1 MTDFVI
7 QGTEPVIKVNS
18 LGIGIDNEID
28 DYSKIINLNLSDT
41 EYLVVGDGKGYAN
54 NANNNQE
61 GIRNMYVNS
70 RGVSINTSRD
80 IYNISDANTSLY
92 VSKNIHCDGII
103 RANGI
108 QFSNIT
114 IQGTLTSNL
123 ITDLINAVENHKKTH
138 PFKSG
143 VSFYKNDINDIQYPV
158 NNVYTEDNI
167 TLGAYVDTFYNK
179 HALNINTATNNDFN
193 SIQLAIRND
202 TKIIGT
208 NTIDP
213 NLSKLSIGIIGA
225 NSLSPAVISTTKGMP
240 LEFHISKTPTEMN
253 LLYDNKRKSLPTYS
267 IDTDY
272 AAMTIDGEANVYI
285 GIDKSDPIKYF
296 KKISINNI
304 YNDTYEQIVKKP
316 RLVVNGASKFNEVII
331 YDNFKKEYNNID
343 NLYIRADGLT
353 DLNPSIIKRGSFFGD
368 KYIFKKDV
376 NVENL
381 LTTSNISSVQLEST
395 TITAENITI
404 NTNAN
409 FRGTVNF
416 ETENLLEI
424 NKLKITNYL
433 EVDGY
438 RINPDKNGGSNFF
451 FTFFNPAIENLD
463 AYNNISFP
471 NKLSIGPSEG
481 DFPGVVNIY
490 KDNTPDKDFVVQ
502 ARKFEII
509 LQDNTKPDTFIANI
523 GRLSYLDPFDNS
535 LIINTNDINGIKNNI
550 YFYPS
555 FDIKNL
561 QNNAFLPNLIN
572 NPPMLSITN
581 KGVGI
586 NIKIPRQDL
595 HLDIIGKISATEYH
609 ISKYDIISKISSFV
623 YNSSKNYFNIFDEDT
638 YKYCINYDNSSSLS
652 SKMRG
657 LNVKEGI
664 NADLYYQNDLLI
676 ETLRTTKNFDG
687 FYTNEK
693 IAIGWYEEDLK
704 VPLQIR
710 NQSREDY
717 NYSIIRIYRGY
728 KGGGIDNNGS
738 FSGIDICEYDKD
750 KGDDRNL
757 EKWFIYRN
765 HEYDKPKYNEI
776 GPLQFGYT
784 DKTIKPTT
792 YGMSMYYN
800 VFNSNYHIDFNN
812 PNVSSTFTKGASIS
826 AVSIYG
832 DLDVYGN
839 INIIDNNSNNFN
851 FRLKKLEKLSN
862 LEYYVNIV
870 STSNII
876 YKTII
881 DHDDIE
887 YSGKNI
893 ILKPI
898 ESIIVDSTFDNNI
911 PFVVKQ
917 NNNNLSTA
925 KFITYSNDISNS
937 TVKNSSIEIGIYKNN
952 EFTTAYDA
960 NKETNLNNMIK
971 INVSNDIANV
981 NNTNLTFSSYYKN
994 TGKYEE
1000 FLVFN
1005 NNPFSSQTYMRLGQG
1020 EQKYDSNIS
1029 LHIDDNNKCGIQIN
1043 NIDNPV
1049 KINMVNTSGSYNK
1062 YTILSSGNNT
1072 NNYKFTIDVADIPN
1086 SINQLES
1093 GDIYNKNIFTI
1104 APYNENNNLRKGSR
1118 YGFNEINP
1126 TQTVVINSE
1135 YDQKPILITHRYTEY
1150 KFFTSVEINTCNINL
1165 TYNINSNWN
1174 NIEKTYKAADFKYN
1188 VPIEKI
1194 KNIDFNGDIID
1205 AKKFYY
1211 KDNNIVKNVSYKTI
1225 YSNID
1230 ISYRFNDIT
1239 TKITSNNQYIS
1250 TFDNTNPDTEIFTP
1264 DYLVRFDTEA
1274 NNYLFD
1280 IEPSLNYGNNE
1291 IIYKGGKKIVNYE
1304 TSNVFSIS
1312 RDKVIY
1318 DNQNFLFTLTC
1329 IFNNVYN
1336 IPDDLTNTEF
1346 NIYNIINTSNTYVSD
1361 EEDLI
1366 SINLVNEIYTY
1377 FPGANINNYTG
1388 SRIFIN
1394 NDNQILGMYFPVPPL
1409 TNPPTLPIG
1418 QEDPFN
1424 IYLKTTTSNIFRYNS
1439 SVPNIGEFNIERT
1452 NNINLNTCNIFPSTK
1467 SKKSNS
1473 DDYQTNSN
1481 VINFDYN
1488 IIKYNNTTNIIDLKI
1503 KNEII
1508 DDSYDTELKYLGST
1522 NFIDTFTIIN
1532 NETIDRIIINEVDT
1546 YNFSNIITLNEY
1558 YRSYVNNC
1566 NINIQV
1572 NKINLQGVNPH
1583 ITLANYVEN
1592 QTNVNNIQNEIYSY
1606 DGNFKISFNDSLYT
1620 ADQLLI
1626 KKNGDAIFYGS
1637 IYTSNDLYVNGQIYS
1652 NGSNIIDTLTD
1663 SVHKISS
1670 NITNSHKQYLYDIF
1684 DLRILT
1690 DIKDTSNYVRS
1701 TSNIIS
1707 MRIDNLTTDMINNIE
1722 GSRNQF
1728 IIDNIYNDDMLI
1740 NGDLIVTQNLIVR
1753 GNETTLDTVIYATER
1768 LEVVNENSD
1777 TAPLIIQ
1784 QKIVGPNI
1792 LEAKNKD
1799 DLKVLTLSYN
1809 GDLNIDGNYKQK
1821 NRDVIVDTSNYVQTT
1836 SNILAAN
1843 LDIYN
1848 TNVSNYILSTSN
1860 YFGNLINSRS
1870 PWNITNSNI
1879 YYTSNVRI
1887 TGKLYIEGDLTVS
1900 GSIVAGGSVI
1910 EDAIVNNDY
1919 SDDRLKNQTSNIR
1932 NPIDLISKLNGF
1944 HYIPNEL
1951 AEQYGF
1957 KQKFDIG
1964 LSAQEVQNVLPE
1976 IVSLAPFDMMR
1987 DNHNNIVSRSG
1998 DNYLTINY
2006 EKLAPL
2012 FVESIKDLKKELNEL
2027 KLEIAELRNNKN
2039 K

>member
-18 LGIGIDNEID
+18 LGIGIDNEMD

-41 EYLVVGDGKGYAN
+41 EYLVVGDGKGFAN
-54 NANNNQE
+54 YANNNQE

-80 IYNISDANTSLY
+80 IYNKSDVNTSLY

-114 IQGTLTSNL
+114 IEGTLTSNL
-123 ITDLINAVENHKKTH
+123 ISDLINAVENHKKTH
-138 PFKSG
+138 PFKTG
-143 VSFYKNDINDIQYPV
+143 VAFYKNDINDIQYPI

-167 TLGAYVDTFYNK
+167 TLGTYIDTFYNK

-202 TKIIGT
+202 TKLPGT
-208 NTIDP
+208 NTIDS

-253 LLYDNKRKSLPTYS
+253 LLYDNKKKSLPTYS
-267 IDTDY
+267 NDSEY
-272 AAMTIDGEANVYI
+272 AAMSIDGEANVYI
-285 GIDKSDPIKYF
+285 GIDKSDPIKYY
-296 KKISINNI
+296 KKISVNGI
-304 YNDTYEQIVKKP
+304 YYDTNEQIVKKP

-331 YDNFKKEYNNID
+331 YDNFKKQYDNID
-343 NLYIRADGLT
+343 NLYIRSDGLT
-353 DLNPSIIKRGSFFGD
+353 DLNPSIIKRGTFYGD
-368 KYIFKKDV
+368 RYIFKKDV

-381 LTTSNISSVQLEST
+381 LTTSNISSVKLDST
-395 TITAENITI
+395 TINVENITV

-416 ETENLLEI
+416 DNENLLEI
-424 NKLKITNYL
+424 NLLKITNYL
-433 EVDGY
+433 EVGGY
-438 RINPDKNGGSNFF
+438 RINPDRNGGSNFYYT
-451 FTFFNPAIENLD
+451 TFVPDIVNID
-463 AYNNISFP
+463 HYKNISFP
-471 NKLSIGPSEG
+471 NKLSIGPSVG

-490 KDNTPDKDFVVQ
+490 KDNTPDKDFVLQ
-502 ARKFEII
+502 SRKFEIF

-535 LIINTNDINGIKNNI
+535 LIINTNYVNGIENNI

-555 FDIKNL
+555 FDIKKL
-561 QNNAFLPNLIN
+561 QNNVFLPNLIS

-609 ISKYDIISKISSFV
+609 ISRYDIISKISSFI
-623 YNSSKNYFNIFDEDT
+623 YNSSKNYFNIFDEET

-657 LNVKEGI
+657 LNVKQGI

-710 NQSREDY
+710 NQSRDDY

-812 PNVSSTFTKGASIS
+812 PNVSSTFTKGSSIS

-898 ESIIVDSTFDNNI
+898 ESIIVDSTFNNNI

-925 KFITYSNDISNS
+925 KFITYSNDISSS

-960 NKETNLNNMIK
+960 NKGTNLNNMIK
-971 INVSNDIANV
+971 INVSNDIGNV

-1072 NNYKFTIDVADIPN
+1072 NNYKFSIDVADIPN

-1150 KFFTSVEINTCNINL
+1150 KFFTSVEINSCNINL
-1165 TYNINSNWN
+1165 SYNINSNWN
-1174 NIEKTYKAADFKYN
+1174 NIEKTYKAADFNYN

-1205 AKKFYY
+1205 AKKIYY
-1211 KDNNIVKNVSYKTI
+1211 KDNNIVKNISYKTL

-1230 ISYRFNDIT
+1230 ISYKFNDKT
-1239 TKITSNNQYIS
+1239 TKITSNNDNYISRYTRLDDEQYI
-1250 TFDNTNPDTEIFTP
+1250 P
-1264 DYLVRFDTEA
+1264 DYLVQFYMEPT
-1274 NNYLFD
+1274 NKYLFD

-1304 TSNVFSIS
+1304 SSNVFSINQAVYYD
-1312 RDKVIY
+1312 RVITF
-1318 DNQNFLFTLTC
+1318 NMICT
-1329 IFNNVYN
+1329 FNNVYN
-1336 IPDDLTNTEF
+1336 IPTNLIETEF
-1346 NIYNIINTSNTYVSD
+1346 SIDNIIKTSSTDFSDPNDEINIY
-1361 EEDLI
+1361 LA
-1366 SINLVNEIYTY
+1366 NEIYTY

-1388 SRIFIN
+1388 SHIFIN
-1394 NDNQILGMYFPVPPL
+1394 NNKTNLDLYLPVKPE
-1409 TNPPTLPIG
+1409 TTPPTQPEG
-1418 QEDPFN
+1418 QGDAFN
-1424 IYLKTTTSNIFRYNS
+1424 INLKTTTSNIFRYNS
-1439 SVPNIGEFNIERT
+1439 LVPNIGKFDIERA
-1452 NNINLNTCNIFPSTK
+1452 NNISINSCNIFPSTK

-1473 DDYQTNSN
+1473 DDYLTNSN
-1481 VINFDYN
+1481 VINFDYK
-1488 IIKYNNTTNIIDLKI
+1488 IIEYNNNNSKNIVDLEI

-1508 DDSYDTELKYLGST
+1508 DDSYDTELKYLGTT

-1532 NETIDRIIINEVDT
+1532 DETIDRIIINNVDT

-1558 YRSYVNNC
+1558 YRSYVNNS

-1606 DGNFKISFNDSLYT
+1606 DGNFKISFNDTLYT

-1637 IYTSNDLYVNGQIYS
+1637 IYTSNDLYVNGQIFS
-1652 NGSNIIDTLTD
+1652 HGSNIIDTLTD
-1663 SVHKISS
+1663 SVNKISS
-1670 NITNSHKQYLYDIF
+1670 NITNSHKEYLYDIF
-1684 DLRILT
+1684 DVRILT
-1690 DIKDTSNYVRS
+1690 DIKNTSNYVQS

-1707 MRIDNLTTDMINNIE
+1707 KRIDNLTTDMINNTE
-1722 GSRNQF
+1722 GSRNKF
-1728 IIDNIYNDDMLI
+1728 IIDNIYDNDMLLT
-1740 NGDLIVTQNLIVR
+1740 GDLTITKNLTVYGTR
-1753 GNETTLDTVIYATER
+1753 TTLDTIIYSTER
-1768 LEVVNENSD
+1768 LEVVNNSS
-1777 TAPLIIQ
+1777 TTSALVIQ
-1784 QKIVGPNI
+1784 QKVVAPYIF
-1792 LEAKNKD
+1792 EAKNKD
-1799 DLKVLTLSYN
+1799 DLNVLTLSYN
-1809 GDLNIDGNYKQK
+1809 GDVNIDGNYKQK
-1821 NRDVIVDTSNYVQTT
+1821 NRDVVVDTSNYVQTT
-1836 SNILAAN
+1836 SNILVAN
-1843 LDIYN
+1843 LDLYDI
-1848 TNVSNYILSTSN
+1848 NVSNYILSTSN
-1860 YFGNLINSRS
+1860 YFDNLINSRS

-1879 YYTSNVRI
+1879 YYNSNVRI
-1887 TGKLYIEGDLTVS
+1887 TGQLYIEGDLIVS
-1900 GSIVAGGSVI
+1900 GYVLAGGPITPLTSF
-1910 EDAIVNNDY
+1910 
-1919 SDDRLKNQTSNIR
+1919 SDERLKNQTSNIR

-1957 KQKFDIG
+1957 EKRIDIG

-1987 DNHNNIVSRSG
+1987 DNYNNIVSKSG

-2006 EKLAPL
+2006 ERLAPL

>member
-18 LGIGIDNEID
+18 LGIGIDNEND
-28 DYSKIINLNLSDT
+28 DYTKIINLNLSDT
-41 EYLVVGDGKGYAN
+41 EYLVVGDGKGSAN
-54 NANNNQE
+54 NATNNQE
-61 GIRNMYVNS
+61 VIRNMYVNS

-80 IYNISDANTSLY
+80 IYNKSDANTSLY

-114 IQGTLTSNL
+114 IEGELTSNL
-123 ITDLINAVENHKKTH
+123 ISDLINAVENHKKTH

-143 VSFYKNDINDIQYPV
+143 YALYKNDINDIQYPI

-167 TLGAYVDTFYNK
+167 TLGSYIDTFYNK
-179 HALNINTATNNDFN
+179 HALNINTATNNDFD

-202 TKIIGT
+202 TKLPGT
-208 NTIDP
+208 NIIDP

-240 LEFHISKTPTEMN
+240 LEFHISKTSTEMN
-253 LLYDNKRKSLPTYS
+253 LLYDNKKRSLPTYS
-267 IDTDY
+267 NNSNY
-272 AAMTIDGEANVYI
+272 AAMTIDSDANVYI
-285 GIDKSDPIKYF
+285 GIDKSEPIHYF
-296 KKISINNI
+296 KKKSVNGI
-304 YNDTYEQIVKKP
+304 YSNDLEQIVKNP
-316 RLVVNGASKFNEVII
+316 RLVVNGASKFDEVII
-331 YDNFKKEYNNID
+331 YDNFKKQYDNID
-343 NLYIRADGLT
+343 NLYIRAEGLT
-353 DLNPSIIKRGSFFGD
+353 DLDPSIIRRGTFNGD

-376 NVENL
+376 NVDNL
-381 LTTSNISSVQLEST
+381 LTSSNINSVILDST
-395 TITAENITI
+395 NIIAENITI
-404 NTNAN
+404 NAEAN
-409 FRGTVNF
+409 FRGVVNF
-416 ETENLLEI
+416 DNENLLEI
-424 NKLKITNYL
+424 NKLKISNFL
-433 EVDGY
+433 EIDGF

-451 FTFFNPAIENLD
+451 YTNHYPDLVNVD
-463 AYNNISFP
+463 TNKNISFP
-471 NKLSIGPSEG
+471 NKLSIGPNEG

-490 KDNTPDKDFVVQ
+490 KNNTPDKDFVVQ
-502 ARKFEII
+502 NKKFEII

-523 GRLSYLDPFDNS
+523 GRLSYLDPYDNS
-535 LIINTNDINGIKNNI
+535 LIINTNEVNGIENNI

-555 FDIKNL
+555 VDITKL
-561 QNNAFLPNLIN
+561 KNNAFLPNLTT

-595 HLDIIGKISATEYH
+595 HLDIMGKISATEYY
-609 ISKYDIISKISSFV
+609 ITKYDIVSKISSFI
-623 YNSSKNYFNIFDEDT
+623 YNSSKNYFNIFNEDT
-638 YKYCINYDNSSSLS
+638 YKYCINYDSSTSLS
-652 SKMRG
+652 SKMKG
-657 LNVKEGI
+657 LNVKQGI

-710 NQSREDY
+710 NQSRDDY

-728 KGGGIDNNGS
+728 KGGGVDNNGS

-800 VFNSNYHIDFNN
+800 TFNSNYHIEFNN
-812 PNVSSTFTKGASIS
+812 PKVSSTFAKGSSIS

-876 YKTII
+876 YKNII
-881 DHDDIE
+881 DYDDVE

-893 ILKPI
+893 ILKPV
-898 ESIIVDSTFDNNI
+898 ETTIIDSSANNNI

-917 NNNNLSTA
+917 NNDSFSTA
-925 KFITYSNDISNS
+925 KFITYSNDNS
-937 TVKNSSIEIGIYKNN
+937 ITSTKNSSIELGIYKNN

-960 NKETNLNNMIK
+960 NKDANLNNMIK

-994 TGKYEE
+994 TSKYEE
-1000 FLVFN
+1000 FLVLN

-1020 EQKYDSNIS
+1020 EQKYDSNIT

-1062 YTILSSGNNT
+1062 YTILSSGNNI

-1093 GDIYNKNIFTI
+1093 GDIYNKNVFTI

-1150 KFFTSVEINTCNINL
+1150 KFFTSVETNTSNINL
-1165 TYNINSNWN
+1165 AYNINSNWN
-1174 NIEKTYKAADFKYN
+1174 NIEKKYKSTDYKYT
-1188 VPIEKI
+1188 VPINSI

-1205 AKKFYY
+1205 AKKIYY
-1211 KDNNIVKNVSYKTI
+1211 KDNNLVTNISYKSI

-1230 ISYRFNDIT
+1230 ISYKFNNKT
-1239 TKITSNNQYIS
+1239 TKISPNNNQYNSVS
-1250 TFDNTNPDTEIFTP
+1250 TRLDTEVPTP
-1264 DYLVRFDTEA
+1264 DFLVKFDVSP

-1304 TSNVFSIS
+1304 SSNVFSITQLVS
-1312 RDKVIY
+1312 NNNTI
-1318 DNQNFLFTLTC
+1318 T
-1329 IFNNVYN
+1329 FNIICVFDNVYN
-1336 IPDDLTNTEF
+1336 IPTNLIKNNF
-1346 NIYNIINTSNTYVSD
+1346 NISNIIETSNSYISD
-1361 EEDLI
+1361 VQDKI
-1366 SINLVNEIYTY
+1366 DINLVNNIYTY
-1377 FPGANINNYTG
+1377 FPGTNIDNYTG
-1388 SRIFIN
+1388 SHIFVN
-1394 NDNQILGMYFPVPPL
+1394 TCNQLLGIY
-1409 TNPPTLPIG
+1409 NPPAPN
-1418 QEDPFN
+1418 DPFGIN
-1424 IYLKTTTSNIFRYNS
+1424 LVTTTSNIFRYNS
-1439 SVPNIGEFNIERT
+1439 AVPNIGKFDIERT
-1452 NNINLNTCNIFPSTK
+1452 NNISINSCNIFPSTK

-1473 DDYQTNSN
+1473 DDYITNSN
-1481 VINFDYN
+1481 VINFNYN
-1488 IIKYNNTTNIIDLKI
+1488 ILEYNNDDTKNIIDLTI

-1508 DDSYDTELKYLGST
+1508 DDSYDTELKYLSST
-1522 NFIDTFTIIN
+1522 NLLDTFTIIN
-1532 NETIDRIIINEVDT
+1532 DETIDGIIINNENT

-1558 YRSYVNNC
+1558 YRSYVNNS

-1592 QTNVNNIQNEIYSY
+1592 QTISNDIQNEIYSY

-1620 ADQLLI
+1620 TDQLLI
-1626 KKNGDAIFYGS
+1626 KKNGDAIFYGN
-1637 IYTSNDLYVNGQIYS
+1637 IYTSNDLYIDGKIFS
-1652 NGSNIIDTLTD
+1652 DGTNIIDTLTD

-1670 NITNSHKQYLYDIF
+1670 NITNSHKEYLYNIF
-1684 DLRILT
+1684 DLRIST
-1690 DIKDTSNYVRS
+1690 DIMNTSNYVVS

-1707 MRIDNLTTDMINNIE
+1707 KRIENLTTDMINNTE
-1722 GSRNQF
+1722 GSRNKF
-1728 IIDNIYNDDMLI
+1728 IVDNIYNDDILVI
-1740 NGDLIVTQNLIVR
+1740 GDLTVRNNLIVE
-1753 GNETTLDTVIYATER
+1753 GGTTTLDTIIYATER
-1768 LEVVNENSD
+1768 LEIINDNESSP
-1777 TAPLIIQ
+1777 ALIIQ
-1784 QKIVGPNI
+1784 QKVNTPNITPNI
-1792 LEAKNKD
+1792 LEAKNKNGAN
-1799 DLKVLTLSYN
+1799 VFTISYN
-1809 GDLNIDGNYKQK
+1809 GDVNIDGNYKIK
-1821 NRDVIVDTSNYVQTT
+1821 NRDVIFDTSNYVLATC
-1836 SNILAAN
+1836 NILVEKIEN
-1843 LDIYN
+1843 YDIN
-1848 TNVSNYILSTSN
+1848 ISNYILSTSN
-1860 YFGNLINSRS
+1860 YYGNLINAKS
-1870 PWNITNSNI
+1870 PWNVTNSNI
-1879 YYTSNVRI
+1879 YYTSNVKI
-1887 TGKLYIEGDLTVS
+1887 TGQLYIDGDLTVS
-1900 GSIVAGGSVI
+1900 GYVLAGQFTDGTTI
-1910 EDAIVNNDY
+1910 PF
-1919 SDDRLKNQTSNIR
+1919 SDNRLKDQTSNIR

-1944 HYIPNEL
+1944 YYKPNDL
-1951 AEQYGF
+1951 AEEYGF
-1957 KQKFDIG
+1957 KKRDEIG
-1964 LSAQEVQNVLPE
+1964 LSAQEVQNILPE
-1976 IVSLAPFDMMR
+1976 IVSLAPFDMVR
-1987 DNHNNIVSRSG
+1987 DSYNNIVSKSG
-1998 DNYLTINY
+1998 NNYLTINY

-2027 KLEIAELRNNKN
+2027 KLELAELRNNKN